1 MANHD
6 SYGKTLLDRVT
17 GGRCSFYGPP
27 VETNHGVGGACRIDG
42 AVGDI
47 AIEVE
52 SRTAKQVRGAILDLI
67 LHRFPKKLLILL
79 PVHMNVRIERD
90 RCAAILHRFCAE
102 EDFQVIA
109 LSGHAENPHF
119 ETDAH
124 LISYALTALGFEER
138 PPTAAQAASGA

>member
-6 SYGKTLLDRVT
+6 SYGKNLLDRVT
-17 GGRCSFYGPP
+17 GGRCKFYGPP
-27 VETNHGVGGACRIDG
+27 VETNHGAGGACRIDG
-42 AVGDI
+42 AVANI

-79 PVHMNVRIERD
+79 PVHMNVRIEQD
-90 RCAAILHRFCAE
+90 RCAAILRRFCAE

-109 LSGHAENPHF
+109 LLGHAEKPSF
-119 ETDAH
+119 ETDAGA
-124 LISYALTALGFEER
+124 ISRALAALGFEGDKL
-138 PPTAAQAASGA
+138 PAAHANSGA